1 MSVRGRQAGPRDGAA
16 AEDRRTPRQE
26 AIRVLAEWPAAQPIP
41 GVDMTS
47 AGRLLIVGEA
57 AAALGWAEKLRG
69 KLEPTVL
76 ATTALTDA
84 DRPDDERYPVFAGR
98 VRRLAGHLGAYT
110 IEWETEEAAGATP
123 AVRSE
128 SFDLVLDLCE
138 PPLLRRVVLP
148 DGYQAPGRDPL
159 DQALAVIE
167 LLPLV
172 GEFEKPQYVA
182 LQANLCAHSRA
193 TLQGCNNCIEVCA
206 TAAIV
211 AKGDTVGVDPYLCQG
226 CGTCATV
233 CPSGALRYQY
243 PRVADLGARLRA
255 LLAAYRGAGGEAA
268 CLLFHS
274 ATSGRELVD
283 RLARRGALPARVI
296 PLETWS
302 ADAVG
307 IDLLLAAIALGAS
320 QVAILAAGSHDSA
333 PLQKQAR
340 IGAAVLNGLGYAGQH
355 FRIIDSREPDAI
367 AAELRDWAPAQGV
380 AVAASFCPQADKRA
394 TLDLAISYL
403 SSQAPQPQA
412 EIALPDG
419 APFGSVA
426 ASAACT
432 LCMGCVGSC
441 PAGALLG
448 GTETPRLSFIEHNC
462 LQCGLCVQSCP
473 EGALTMTPRLLL
485 QGARRERLL
494 REAEIFRCTRCG
506 KPMGARP
513 LIEAMASRL
522 AGHSMFASEAARA
535 RLRMCGD
542 CRVVDLIEFENRP
555 QAAEINQ

>member
-1 MSVRGRQAGPRDGAA
+1 MASPCRARSPTGWATSSILTTSPSRAARCAATIRSPSRPPSRAVHRERHRSLPGALVAAQAPSGGGERGQEPAAARDAGCRRRPQRLSRRGGRGIVAPAGAAADLQRSAAERAGWSRCLHRRLFDRRSDPRGDAGAAQSGARIIVRRGAGRRRGRQAGPRDGAA
-16 AEDRRTPRQE
+16 AEYRRTPRQE

-211 AKGDTVGVDPYLCQG
+211 AQGDTVGVDPYLCQG

-307 IDLLLAAIALGAS
+307 IDLLLAAIAL
-320 QVAILAAGSHDSA
+320 
-333 PLQKQAR
+333 
-340 IGAAVLNGLGYAGQH
+340 
-355 FRIIDSREPDAI
+355 
-367 AAELRDWAPAQGV
+367 
-380 AVAASFCPQADKRA
+380 
-394 TLDLAISYL
+394 
-403 SSQAPQPQA
+403 
-412 EIALPDG
+412 
-419 APFGSVA
+419 
-426 ASAACT
+426 
-432 LCMGCVGSC
+432 
-441 PAGALLG
+441 
-448 GTETPRLSFIEHNC
+448 
-462 LQCGLCVQSCP
+462 
-473 EGALTMTPRLLL
+473 
-485 QGARRERLL
+485 
-494 REAEIFRCTRCG
+494 
-506 KPMGARP
+506 
-513 LIEAMASRL
+513 
-522 AGHSMFASEAARA
+522 
-535 RLRMCGD
+535 
-542 CRVVDLIEFENRP
+542 
-555 QAAEINQ
+555 